1 MLATLQEPG
10 NSTDHYLLQIVHND
24 TLPSE
29 KLLKYKLDL
38 EDLGA
43 LVKMVPAGDMGCVL
57 KSQIVRV
64 LAFLLPEVRYIVLK
78 VEFRK

>member
-1 MLATLQEPG
+1 
-10 NSTDHYLLQIVHND
+10 
-24 TLPSE
+24 
-29 KLLKYKLDL
+29 LDL

-64 LAFLLPEVRYIVLK
+64 LAFLLPEVRYLVCELDNHLFQVYCYTLRTFQK
-78 VEFRK
+78 V